1 MSATTQ
7 IDIFDINGKHVD
19 QCEYWQL
26 ANILPFLQVLFGAVT
41 WRVRG
46 VQAEAAALDFW
57 EWMESI

>member
-1 MSATTQ
+1 MSATTA

-46 VQAEAAALDFW
+46 ADVRPAVDFW
-57 EWMESI
+57 EWMETI

>member
-19 QCEYWQL
+19 QCEFWQL
-26 ANILPFLQVLFGAVT
+26 DNLLPIFTVLFGAVT

-46 VQAEAAALDFW
+46 AQAEAAAFDFW
-57 EWMESI
+57 EWLETI

>member
-1 MSATTQ
+1 MSATAA

-26 ANILPFLQVLFGAVT
+26 ANLLPVFTVLFGAVT

-46 VQAEAAALDFW
+46 VAAEQPMQDFADW
-57 EWMESI
+57 LETI

>member
-7 IDIFDINGKHVD
+7 IDIFDINGKQVD

-26 ANILPFLQVLFGAVT
+26 DNLLPIFTVLFGSVT

-46 VQAEAAALDFW
+46 TDAQPAVDFW
-57 EWMESI
+57 QWLETV